1 MCKTYYKLI
10 FIRLIIIIILYRKLK
25 RENITKPL
33 EKSYLENLNSMRS
46 TAHKRALFQSPEIN
60 CSRKRMCYS
69 QNLDSEESSGPLSA
83 ISICSDTSNTTPVKR

>member
-1 MCKTYYKLI
+1 
-10 FIRLIIIIILYRKLK
+10 
-25 RENITKPL
+25 
-33 EKSYLENLNSMRS
+33 MRS